1 MSGILRR
8 ADAFL
13 TSTRGRTTLMIAQTF
28 RACIL
33 LLPKIIVLALA
44 ARVPSRSN
52 LLPNGQSK
60 GKRRPISW

>member
-1 MSGILRR
+1 
-8 ADAFL
+8 
-13 TSTRGRTTLMIAQTF
+13 MIAQTF

-60 GKRRPISW
+60 GKEAPGLLVSPWRFRVHPV